1 MKKWKMAIVGAGNIA
16 GKMAATIREMETVES
31 YAVASRDLERA
42 RQFAKKYGFKKV
54 YGSYIEMLQN
64 EKVDLVYI
72 ATPHSHHYEHMKL
85 CINYEKNIL
94 CEKPFTV
101 NGRQAQEIFQLAGK
115 KGLFVGEAMWI
126 RYMPMAD
133 TIRKLI
139 LDGVIGKV
147 SLLTANLGY
156 VLSEVPRMKKPELAG
171 GALLDLGCY
180 PLHFASMMLGDEVER
195 IQSFAQMTPE
205 GVDAQNIM
213 LLSYTGNIMAQL
225 NSTMTAQSDRQGII
239 YGDKGF
245 LVVENINNFES
256 VTVYNEDYKVIE
268 KYCAPDQITGFEYQV
283 EAAFQAIGKGEKECL
298 QLPHKEILRVI
309 YMMDE
314 MRQAWGMKYPFE

>member
-1 MKKWKMAIVGAGNIA
+1 M
-16 GKMAATIREMETVES
+16 S
-31 YAVASRDLERA
+31 
-42 RQFAKKYGFKKV
+42 
-54 YGSYIEMLQN
+54 
-64 EKVDLVYI
+64 
-72 ATPHSHHYEHMKL
+72 
-85 CINYEKNIL
+85 
-94 CEKPFTV
+94 
-101 NGRQAQEIFQLAGK
+101 
-115 KGLFVGEAMWI
+115 
-126 RYMPMAD
+126 
-133 TIRKLI
+133 
-139 LDGVIGKV
+139 
-147 SLLTANLGY
+147 
-156 VLSEVPRMKKPELAG
+156 LSEIT
-171 GALLDLGCY
+171 LLIE
-180 PLHFASMMLGDEVER
+180 P
-195 IQSFAQMTPE
+195 
-205 GVDAQNIM
+205 VDGYAYSDIHHLKVIAYEYFLSQLCSGKRLKSENEEQNYNAV
-213 LLSYTGNIMAQL
+213 SYTGNIMAQL